1 MILRI
6 FICIFS
12 IKVHQLAEGA
22 PTPLDPGGE
31 WPGHIPGQVRWG
43 RARGR
48 WSPNRE
54 VYPLFGHWPPPP
66 PPEVGWACLPN
77 AWPPDLCQNL
87 LPQKVNLHL
96 FTNLVDL
103 WWCYKGVAHTCV
115 HKDPIDKLANK
126 CLSFIFPGFLQPVR
140 GKRMLAEYERG
151 CAVYLGTG
159 PHTSQEGS
167 GRRVVTLRIL
177 LMNGPRRR
185 SADRWPSR
193 SPTWTKAPPQTWFR
207 LFCLTFSNSN
217 IPTIVKSWEVASEE
231 NSICPIPCFPSA
243 LSLFTRSSQCFEF
256 YKSVTDFVYWKAVA
270 KQSTI
275 TNLFSMFSWSLTST
289 TATSSSF
296 ELATSTQVE
305 SHQIKS

>member
-1 MILRI
+1 
-6 FICIFS
+6 
-12 IKVHQLAEGA
+12 
-22 PTPLDPGGE
+22 
-31 WPGHIPGQVRWG
+31 
-43 RARGR
+43 
-48 WSPNRE
+48 
-54 VYPLFGHWPPPP
+54 
-66 PPEVGWACLPN
+66 
-77 AWPPDLCQNL
+77 
-87 LPQKVNLHL
+87 
-96 FTNLVDL
+96 
-103 WWCYKGVAHTCV
+103 
-115 HKDPIDKLANK
+115 
-126 CLSFIFPGFLQPVR
+126 
-140 GKRMLAEYERG
+140 MLAEYGRG

-207 LFCLTFSNSN
+207 LCLTFHPISHQYP
-217 IPTIVKSWEVASEE
+217 IKSWEVASEE
-231 NSICPIPCFPSA
+231 NSSCLIPCFPSA
-243 LSLFTRSSQCFEF
+243 LSLFTRSSQCFAF
-256 YKSVTDFVYWKAVA
+256 YKSVLEFVFWKVKSCCQAVA

-275 TNLFSMFSWSLTST
+275 TNLFSIFSWSLTST